1 MLNYNMDLITNYIAI
16 RSILRTIGLLLQF
29 TQSKTKGSVHRFCL
43 PAGRQVPYS
52 AFSTTLCLLL
62 ITFFISSC
70 ENDEKELKEW
80 TRNQIM
86 VEEAKVV
93 DIYLSQGGQLRSR
106 LTAPLML
113 RVMADTVYVEFPNTL
128 HCDFYNDSTKIET
141 RLDSKYGKYFESL
154 NKVYLRDSVVVINI
168 KGDTLRSPDLWW
180 DQNTRLIYT
189 DKYAIYHGINK
200 DIYGGKGMVA
210 TQDLSS
216 ITFNQPTGTVKVS
229 ESGFPK

>member
-1 MLNYNMDLITNYIAI
+1 MKKISRQI
-16 RSILRTIGLLLQF
+16 RTGIDNKQNFIVNKAEELFSRLYCYYHRLLRRTLRRSDF
-29 TQSKTKGSVHRFCL
+29 
-43 PAGRQVPYS
+43 YS
-52 AFSTTLCLLL
+52 AFSISLYL
-62 ITFFISSC
+62 IVISFFLSSC
-70 ENDEKELKEW
+70 ENDERTLKEW
-80 TRNQIM
+80 TKNQTM
-86 VEEAKVV
+86 VEEVKVV
-93 DIYLSQGGQLRSR
+93 EIYLSQGGQTKTR

-113 RVMADTVYVEFPNTL
+113 RVFADTIYVEFPNTL

-141 RLDSKYGKYFESL
+141 RLDSKYGKYFETL

-180 DQNTRLIYT
+180 DANTKLIYT

-229 ESGFPK
+229 DNGFPK